1 MLEVPQMVVINR
13 GTCAEDRAGDK
24 VKQVDRIAWS
34 ALFTCV
40 MSRRGQYEKRRGNH
54 QTVQTR

>member
-13 GTCAEDRAGDK
+13 GTCAEDCTGDK

-34 ALFTCV
+34 AP
-40 MSRRGQYEKRRGNH
+40 SPAR
-54 QTVQTR
+54 